1 MKRRKVIGLVLL
13 VGIVVMVSLQFFP
26 VKYNHS
32 TIVPSTDFVK
42 TYNVPSNIAQI
53 LQTSCYN
60 CHSNNTIY
68 PWYNKVQPV
77 GWFLENH
84 INDAKKALN
93 FSEFGSYPSKEQQ
106 GKLSAMINM
115 VEKGK
120 MPLPA
125 YTFMHHDAR
134 LTKEKKSAFLDYL
147 KTLEK

>member
-13 VGIVVMVSLQFFP
+13 VGIVVMVILQFFP

-42 TYNVPSNIAQI
+42 TYKVPEQVAQM

-77 GWFLENH
+77 GWILEHH
-84 INDAKKALN
+84 ITNAKERMN
-93 FSEFGSYPSKEQQ
+93 FSEFGSYSSKEQQ
-106 GKLSAMINM
+106 GKLNAIVNM
-115 VEKGK
+115 VQKGK
-120 MPLPA
+120 MPLPEYA
-125 YTFMHHDAR
+125 FMHTYTR
-134 LTKEKKSAFLDYL
+134 LSKEKKKILL
-147 KTLEK
+147 II